1 MSNFDSRNYFG
12 LLVYVATG
20 VLQPIIIDYLRLHNL
35 LGSKFLLLPT
45 LANVL
50 GMASCGLLAS
60 SVTWSNFKT
69 VFRSNAKLRRMIFI
83 TASVDLLSG
92 MLLTGGLLLTG
103 GQIFVVLYNSCPAWT
118 ALLSRFVLKKML
130 TATQL
135 LGVIL
140 VCSGL
145 ILNVV
150 SSQMQLSENESKD
163 NDTNLDQVQ
172 VGNTQSFLVVIGSIT
187 VLLGSLLHSLMF
199 VLSDMSMSTV
209 HQYEEDR
216 SHQENY
222 SSSHA
227 KRNLNSSMS
236 VTGEVWSCCLG
247 SIESI
252 FMLLWVSGGMLIY
265 GFQDASESDIETNT
279 IPWNKA
285 IFGFVALVFVD
296 AVHAGAFFTLL
307 KNLGAV
313 ASALLKGVQ
322 AIVVIALSSILY
334 CPTEASQCLT
344 LMKAVSAIVVL
355 TGVIMYG
362 GGRQLKQK
370 KEEIEPIVNSDIYR
384 ADSCSFDCES
394 RAGSR
399 SQLS

>member
-1 MSNFDSRNYFG
+1 
-12 LLVYVATG
+12 
-20 VLQPIIIDYLRLHNL
+20 
-35 LGSKFLLLPT
+35 
-45 LANVL
+45 
-50 GMASCGLLAS
+50 
-60 SVTWSNFKT
+60 
-69 VFRSNAKLRRMIFI
+69 MIVI
-83 TASVDLLSG
+83 TATVDLLSG

-103 GQIFVVLYNSCPAWT
+103 GQIFVILYNSCPAWT

-130 TATQL
+130 TAAQL

-150 SSQMQLSENESKD
+150 SSQMQLSENETKD
-163 NDTNLDQVQ
+163 NNQVK

-227 KRNLNSSMS
+227 KRNLNSGMS

-252 FMLLWVSGGMLIY
+252 FMMLWVSGGMIIY

-279 IPWNKA
+279 IPWNKS

-355 TGVIMYG
+355 AGVVTYG
-362 GGRQLKQK
+362 YGGRQLKQK
-370 KEEIEPIVNSDIYR
+370 REEIEPMNPDSYR
-384 ADSCSFDCES
+384 LDSCSFDCES

-399 SQLS
+399 SQLQ